1 MKLRRFDLFL
11 SKTCIFALVSK
22 FLAKKK
28 KKSEVLLSLCGK
40 GLRVIATQQGVTF
53 LVYMKGS
60 CISLC
65 LSEF

>member
-28 KKSEVLLSLCGK
+28 SEVLLSLCGK
-40 GLRVIATQQGVTF
+40 GLRVIATQQGVSF